1 MTSSSSSVLHQ
12 YVDKVF
18 YINLDIRP
26 DRKEKIEERLTSY
39 GIEAERFPA
48 IYHDTFG
55 LVGCGKSHLAVLKLA
70 KERGYKNVFILE
82 DDFMFTVSKE
92 VFESSI
98 IQLFSQQ
105 PLPYDVYYVSYMNI
119 EQREEIPENPIVD
132 RLLSGNNASGYIVNQ
147 HYYQK
152 LIDLY
157 EYAMPL
163 LESTGMHWI
172 YANDQI
178 WKQYQC
184 IDNWY
189 CTKFPL
195 GKQESGFSNISN
207 CFCER

>member
-1 MTSSSSSVLHQ
+1 MTESVLHQ

-26 DRKEKIEERLTSY
+26 DRKETIETRLKEY

-48 IYHDTFG
+48 IYHPTFG
-55 LVGCGKSHLAVLKLA
+55 LVGCGLSHLAVLKLA

-82 DDFMFTVSKE
+82 DDFMFTVSKSD
-92 VFESSI
+92 FEMSI
-98 IQLFSQQ
+98 KSLFSQD
-105 PLPYDVYYVSYMNI
+105 LAYDVYYVSYMNI
-119 EQREEIPENPIVD
+119 EHKIEMPENPIVD
-132 RLLSGNNASGYIVNQ
+132 RLISGNNASGYIVKD

-163 LESTGMHWI
+163 LESTGQHWI

-178 WKQYQC
+178 WKHYQC
-184 IDNWY
+184 IDQWY
-189 CTKFPL
+189 CTKYPL